1 MEEIERQG
9 EPQMEIDEQLL
20 DDINWL
26 SSTIN
31 ILKLSYFR
39 TLFGKQLENRNR
51 LMIVSIKDPQEGI

>member
-39 TLFGKQLENRNR
+39 TLFGKTIREQ
-51 LMIVSIKDPQEGI
+51 K

>member
-39 TLFGKQLENRNR
+39 TLFGKASREQ
-51 LMIVSIKDPQEGI
+51 K